1 MAKSKAGGT
10 RTYLRGRVGSDV
22 YSIGKDGKGKKQ
34 QVVRALA
41 ESVANPKTI
50 AQNIQRMCLDCLA
63 QNAKGLK
70 VIILDSFD
78 NVPNGQP
85 SLSEFTR
92 SNMALVQSY
101 ANKEGD
107 SNQPAVY
114 PKYGQKNVVGGFF
127 LIARGKAKEPAAFQ
141 MEGASG
147 LWGESGQSLTAKL
160 VREQWELSG
169 DEYATVVQA
178 QVGSDNSGKY
188 LYARIKYVG
197 GLADDTVITS
207 ANLGSLFT
215 VEGNHAVNFWVNNGL
230 FGMNLS
236 NENIVAGGVIFSR
249 KSNGKYIHNNAKM
262 TGYIEGCTDGPTALA
277 TWPVGEEKFLNGGE
291 L

>member
-10 RTYLRGRVGSDV
+10 RTYLRGRVGADV

-34 QVVRALA
+34 QVVRSLA
-41 ESVANPKTI
+41 ESVANPKTV

-92 SNMALVQSY
+92 LNMAMVQSY

-107 SNQPAVY
+107 EGQPAIY

-127 LIARGKAKEPAAFQ
+127 QIARGKAKEPATLQ
-141 MEGASG
+141 WEGSSP
-147 LWGESGQSLTAKL
+147 LFGESGQSLTAKL

-169 DEYATVVQA
+169 DEYATLVVA
-178 QVGSDNSGKY
+178 QVGEQGTGKY

-197 GLADDTVITS
+197 GLADETVITAS
-207 ANLGSLFT
+207 NIGSLFT
-215 VEGNHAVNFWVNNGL
+215 VEGNHSVSWWVNNGL
-230 FGMNLS
+230 WGMQLS
-236 NENIVAGGVIFSR
+236 NENIVAGGMIFSR
-249 KSNGKYIHNNAKM
+249 KSKGKYIHNNAKM
-262 TGYIEGCTDGPTALA
+262 SGYIEGYTDGQTALA